1 VEKKQIKK
9 IGVNLLKL
17 VISAGAITWVLSKIS
32 FREVMHIF
40 GQATPGFL
48 LLALLFFV
56 LSKVLAAFRLN
67 LLFRESG
74 AHLAWWLNL
83 KLYWMGM
90 FYNLFL
96 PGGIGGDG
104 YKIYLVNKFR
114 QNGLKK
120 NFSAVVIDRVSGLVA
135 IGLITIT
142 LYFFSAIKIPYGQWA
157 WVGYFLVYGG
167 FLLLLKLFFP
177 LFLRIHLPLTGWSL
191 TLQLA
196 QLLSALFILLAFH
209 QQANLIDYLFLFFL
223 SSVAAALPITIGGA
237 GARELVF
244 LYGSQ
249 QLGLAGDLSIALS
262 FMFYLITAF
271 ASLWGIVWVF
281 RPPFREEGEASVR
294 TEEALQ

>member
-1 VEKKQIKK
+1 VEKKRIKK
-9 IGVNLLKL
+9 IGLNLLKL
-17 VISAGAITWVLSKIS
+17 VISAGAIAWVLSKIS

-40 GQATPGFL
+40 GQSAPGYL
-48 LLALLFFV
+48 MLALLFFV
-56 LSKVLAAFRLN
+56 LSKVLAASRLN

-74 AHLAWWLNL
+74 AHLSWWLNL

-142 LYFFSAIKIPYGQWA
+142 LYFFSAIQIPYGQWA
-157 WVGYFLVYGG
+157 WVGYFLVYSG
-167 FLLLLKLFFP
+167 FLLLLRLFFP
-177 LFLRIHLPLTGWSL
+177 LFLKIHLPLTGWSL
-191 TLQLA
+191 ALQLS
-196 QLLSALFILLAFH
+196 QLFSALFILLAFH
-209 QQANLIDYLFLFFL
+209 QQAHLVDYLFLFFL

-281 RPPFREEGEASVR
+281 RPPFREEGENDLTTGPAS
-294 TEEALQ
+294 